1 MLRPLTEKRVRDA
14 LGTIMNPVTGGD
26 VVSSG
31 IVESVAIRDGDV
43 TVILAIDP
51 RTLDAMEAVGKE
63 CEGAVAK
70 LSGVKSVR
78 IALTAHRAEP
88 AREPSMPRGAV
99 PPPRPP
105 APQPLN
111 GVRKIV
117 AVASGKGGVGKSTT
131 SVNLALAL
139 KQRGLKVAILDADI
153 YGPSVPKMLGA
164 GGRPDFTPD
173 DRIRP
178 VVSHGLKAISM
189 GHLVPEDRAT
199 IWRGPMVIGAI
210 QQLLGGVAWDEDG
223 GVDVLVVDLPPGTGD
238 AQLSL
243 VQTVPV
249 DGAVLVSTPQDI
261 ALIDARKAYDMF
273 DQIGIRVLGMVENMS
288 QFTCPDC
295 GSTHDIFGHG
305 GAIAAAKEK
314 GIAILGQVPLDPAI
328 MRQGEEG
335 LPIVLA
341 APDSA
346 IAQAYLA
353 MADRIMTDLAVAPAG
368 Q

>member
-14 LGTIMNPVTGGD
+14 LGTIINPLTGTD

-31 IVESVAIRDGDV
+31 ILESIVIKDGAV
-43 TVILAIDP
+43 SVIMAIDP
-51 RTLDAMEAVGKE
+51 ATLDTMEAVGKQ
-63 CEGAVAK
+63 CEEAVAK
-70 LSGVKSVR
+70 LSGVKEVR
-78 IALTAHRAEP
+78 IALTAHRSEP

-99 PPPRPP
+99 PPPKPP
-105 APQPLN
+105 APQPLT

-139 KQRGLKVAILDADI
+139 RLRGLSVGILDADI
-153 YGPSVPKMLGA
+153 YGPSVPRMLGSGA
-164 GGRPDFTPD
+164 NPDFTPD

-178 VVSHGLKAISM
+178 VVRHGIKAISM
-189 GHLVPEDRAT
+189 GHLVPEERAT

-223 GVDVLVVDLPPGTGD
+223 GLDVLLVDLPPGTGD

-261 ALIDARKAYDMF
+261 ALIDARKAFDMF
-273 DQIGIRVLGMVENMS
+273 DQIGIPIVGMVENMS
-288 QFTCPDC
+288 QFICPDC
-295 GSTHDIFGHG
+295 GSSHDIFGHG
-305 GAIAAAKEK
+305 GAIAVAEEK
-314 GIAILGQVPLDPAI
+314 GIPVLGQVPLERAI
-328 MRQGEEG
+328 MQRAEEG
-335 LPIVLA
+335 TPIVLA
-341 APDSA
+341 EPDSLA
-346 IAQAYLA
+346 AQTYGQIAAK
-353 MADRIMTDLAVAPAG
+353 VAEALEIAG
-368 Q
+368 G